1 MGDQRRALEEELIKV
16 KAQEE
21 EVENELRVYFSAL
34 SDGRSL
40 QSKGL
45 AFESADLSNNINK
58 IVGFSQNY
66 EAMEQD
72 AKKLSAQ
79 VDDCRALS
87 DRLSLIGES
96 HTSFPFL
103 LFLFVLCYVLFAS
116 SYCENLQ

>member
-1 MGDQRRALEEELIKV
+1 MGDQRKALEEELLKV

-40 QSKGL
+40 QSKGF
-45 AFESADLSNNINK
+45 AFESKADLANNMNK
-58 IVGFSQNY
+58 IEGFSKYY

-72 AKKLSAQ
+72 AKKLSDQ

-87 DRLSLIGES
+87 DRLSLIGM
-96 HTSFPFL
+96 
-103 LFLFVLCYVLFAS
+103 YV
-116 SYCENLQ
+116 

>member
-1 MGDQRRALEEELIKV
+1 MGDQRRVLEEELLKV